1 MPASSCFVLR
11 CKTEDLSRI
20 LADSY
25 YSQRHIDQFQRAAS
39 AGEPPAKSTFT
50 YRRASFPKPTCG
62 SPFFQRNKNP
72 ISSSFPHHDRIDKL
86 QTPKVR
92 CRSRSSSSCLADI
105 DIHRVGP
112 PKLELTQR
120 ATRSCSSGEAVHMT
134 SSTHSRTTPRTTE
147 STRATS
153 QGFEPSWAPI
163 AQLQASIELEL
174 FPASSRSPFLSLMEP
189 TNPLR
194 SNRDFS
200 FPLLRDRSCMSHT
213 SQLATHG
220 ASRDDHARG
229 IRFVPEATRT
239 SRLQERS
246 HDRPYAPFLSQSP
259 TLCFSCSGQVFKAV
273 WELRN
278 SRPSACD
285 ISRWVIMLKVGSIS
299 AWLAS

>member
-1 MPASSCFVLR
+1 VPASSCFVSR

-86 QTPKVR
+86 QTPPQVR
-92 CRSRSSSSCLADI
+92 CRSRSSSILPGR
-105 DIHRVGP
+105 HRHWGGS

-120 ATRSCSSGEAVHMT
+120 ATRSCSSGAAVHMT

-147 STRATS
+147 STRATLRGFS
-153 QGFEPSWAPI
+153 QVGL
-163 AQLQASIELEL
+163 QLPNCKLQL
-174 FPASSRSPFLSLMEP
+174 SSSSFQLVLDPLFLSLMEQ

-200 FPLLRDRSCMSHT
+200 FPPLRDRSCMSHT

-220 ASRDDHARG
+220 ASRDVHARG

-246 HDRPYAPFLSQSP
+246 HDHPYAPFLS
-259 TLCFSCSGQVFKAV
+259 
-273 WELRN
+273 
-278 SRPSACD
+278 
-285 ISRWVIMLKVGSIS
+285 
-299 AWLAS
+299 